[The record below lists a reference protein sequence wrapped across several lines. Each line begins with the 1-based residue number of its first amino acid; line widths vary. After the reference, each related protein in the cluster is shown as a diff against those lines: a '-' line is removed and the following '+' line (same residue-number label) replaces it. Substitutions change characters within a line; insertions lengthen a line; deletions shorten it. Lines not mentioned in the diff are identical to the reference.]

1 MNKEYFIAKKIHDG
15 ESEDKKVSRPIIRIS
30 KISIILAIIVNIVTI
45 AVVTGFQNQVK
56 DKVTGFGS
64 NITIIKAGEQSS
76 FESAP
81 LKEDLDL
88 LANISKIKGISKIQK
103 YAYKPALLQ
112 SSPDTIVYHL
122 KGVDTFQVQ
131 QEIQGVVIKG
141 VTTDYDW
148 SFFNKHL
155 VEGRVPKLD
164 SSIQNEVILSTHI
177 AKDLNLKV
185 GDRVSTFYV
194 KNQPL
199 KKYNTVVGLFETGLD
214 EFDKQIV
221 VGDLREVQALND
233 WGVKTAIRVADTI
246 TNDGQLIIYG
256 DITGGNGNYR
266 FDWGNG
272 YENTRGFT
280 FCDTKDTVIR
290 LIASDYWM
298 FIEGDENENAIP
310 DTAYLKISV
319 SGNKYLPCYPKK
331 MDGKYI
337 TREYLNDDGTKFAIT
352 MTGGKKYTF
361 EYIDGKGSHH
371 NYIGGYEVLIDDFS
385 KLDKLSKTI
394 KKSILFQD
402 QSHQQEYQV
411 KTIQEDQR
419 EIFLWLSFL
428 DLNVIIILVLMILV
442 STINM
447 GSGLLVLI
455 ITKTNL
461 IGLLKAIGATNWTI
475 RKIFLHQAV
484 FIILKGMIWGN
495 ILGIGLCLLQQYFV
509 LIPLNPEV
517 YYLNAVP
524 IELNWLHI
532 VLLNLGTLLLCV
544 AMLIIPSYV
553 VTKIAPIKALK
564 FD

>member
-1 MNKEYFIAKKIHDG
+1 MSKEYFIAKKIHDG

-30 KISIILAIIVNIVTI
+30 KISIVLAMIVNIVTI

-56 DKVTGFGS
+56 DKVTGFGA
-64 NITIIKAGEQSS
+64 NISIIKAGEQSA

-81 LKEDLDL
+81 LKEDTNL
-88 LANISKIKGISKIQK
+88 LANVSKIDGVTKIQK

-112 SSPDTIVYHL
+112 SSPDTISYHL

-141 VTTDYDW
+141 VTQEYDW
-148 SFFNKHL
+148 SFFKKHL
-155 VEGRVPKLD
+155 IEGRIPKLD
-164 SSIQNEVILSTHI
+164 SSIQDEVMLSTSV
-177 AKDLNLKV
+177 AKDLNLSI

-194 KNQPL
+194 KNQPI
-199 KKYNTVVGLFETGLD
+199 KKYNTVVGLFETGLE

-233 WGVKTAIRVADTI
+233 WGVKAAVRVADTM
-246 TNDGQLIIYG
+246 TNDGQFIIYG
-256 DITGGNGNYR
+256 DVTGGNGNYR
-266 FDWGNG
+266 YDWGEG
-272 YENTRGFT
+272 YENMRGFT
-280 FCDTKDTVIR
+280 FCGTKDTTIR

-298 FIEGDENENAIP
+298 FVEGDEDENAIP
-310 DTAYLKISV
+310 DTAYLKISI
-319 SGNKYLPCYPKK
+319 SGNKYLPCYPKN

-337 TREYLNDDGTKFAIT
+337 EREYLNDDGTKFAIT
-352 MTGGKKYTF
+352 IKGGKKYTF

-371 NYIGGYEVLIDDFS
+371 NYIGGYEVFINDFS
-385 KLDKLSKTI
+385 KLDEISRSI

-402 QSHQQEYQV
+402 ENQRQDYHV

-428 DLNVIIILVLMILV
+428 DLNVIIILILMILV

-484 FIILKGMIWGN
+484 FIIFKGMIWGN
-495 ILGIGLCLLQQYFV
+495 IIGIGLCLLQQYYV

-524 IELNWLHI
+524 IELNWMHI

-544 AMLIIPSYV
+544 AMLVIPSYV
-553 VTKIAPIKALK
+553 VTKISPIKALK